1 MRPSSGNFRNR
12 LRSVEPMAVSS
23 GLVLAPLDLRLK
35 RQPGPLLAQIQ
46 AAVAAQGVPL
56 RWAITAV
63 QGDAQLIEAIVLRND
78 ADPPAPGL
86 QR

>member
-1 MRPSSGNFRNR
+1 
-12 LRSVEPMAVSS
+12 MAVSS
-23 GLVLAPLDLRLK
+23 GLVLSPLDLRLK

-46 AAVAAQGVPL
+46 AAIAAQGVPL

-63 QGDAQLIEAIVLRND
+63 QGDDLLIEAIVLRND